1 MGRGRRYDLTD
12 QSVNSDMATTEAIG
26 TGVSFALTEEQRSLR
41 ELAHEFAE
49 KEIRPKAAEYDEHQ
63 THPAD
68 VIAKAHEVGLM
79 NPHIPE
85 ELGGAGLGAL
95 EGALIGEELCWGCS
109 GIGTSIIGNVLGS
122 LPVLLAGT
130 DEQQRQWLAPLLEE
144 PILCSFALTE
154 PNAGSDVSGIQT
166 TAVRDGDDY
175 VLNGSKMFITNAG
188 HSSWFVVFASTDKAA
203 GHRGLTAFVV
213 PTDASGVT
221 VEKHLDKMG
230 QRATDTSAV
239 AFQDV
244 RIPAANRLG
253 EEGEGFKLAMRTL
266 DSTRPGTASGA
277 VGVARAAFEHAVEY
291 SRQRVQFGQPI
302 AMNQGVNF
310 LVADMAA
317 EIEASRLL
325 VWQAAWLLDQ
335 GKRATLQS
343 SYAKRFAADTAMKVT
358 TDAVQIFGGYGYIK
372 EFPVEKLMRDAKLFQ
387 IYEGTSQIQRLVI
400 AREIFLPRDD

>member
-1 MGRGRRYDLTD
+1 
-12 QSVNSDMATTEAIG
+12 MATATE
-26 TGVSFALTEEQRSLR
+26 TGISFALTDEQRALR

-79 NPHIPE
+79 NPHVPE
-85 ELGGAGLGAL
+85 ELGGAGLGSI
-95 EGALIGEELCWGCS
+95 EGALLGEELCWGCS
-109 GIGTSIIGNVLGS
+109 GIATAIVANILGA
-122 LPVLLAGT
+122 LPMLIAGT
-130 DEQQRQWLAPLLEE
+130 AEQQRAWLPPLLDE

-154 PNAGSDVSGIQT
+154 PGAGSDVSGIQT
-166 TAVRDGDDY
+166 VAVRHGDEY

-188 HSSWFVVFASTDKAA
+188 QASWFIVFASTDKSA
-203 GHRGLTAFVV
+203 GRRGLTAFIV
-213 PTDASGVT
+213 PRDSEGVT
-221 VEKHLDKMG
+221 IEKHLDKMG
-230 QRATDTSAV
+230 QRATDTSAI

-244 RIPAANRLG
+244 KVPDANRLG
-253 EEGEGFKLAMRTL
+253 EEGQGFKIAMQTL
-266 DSTRPGTASGA
+266 DHTRPGTAAGA

-291 SRQRVQFGQPI
+291 SRERVQFGRPI

-317 EIEASRLL
+317 EIEAARLL
-325 VWQAAWLLDQ
+325 VWQAAWLLDR
-335 GKRATLQS
+335 GDRATLQS

-358 TDAVQIFGGYGYIK
+358 TDAVQVFGGYGYIK
-372 EFPVEKLMRDAKLFQ
+372 EYPVEKLMRDAKLFQ

-400 AREIFLPRDD
+400 AREIFLPKE